1 MTARRR
7 MVLGLSAFVL
17 GAPLKTRAQPKGKV
31 WRIGFLGAADPTSY
45 GPHVQNLLQ
54 GLRDLGYIEG
64 KNLAIEYRWAEGRYE
79 RLKELTSELL
89 RAKVDVIVTHG
100 TPGTRAA
107 KQATQTVPI
116 VMAIAGDALATGIVT
131 NLARPGGNLTGS
143 SFFNPE
149 LAAKRVEFAKEAM
162 PAVTRMAVMINRDNQ
177 AAGPVLK
184 AMRNT
189 AAALKVE
196 LEQFSMRGPNEF
208 ADVFATMEKKGLR
221 IVFILEDGMFNANMP
236 ALVALA
242 AKTRV
247 MSVGGREVTDAGG
260 VLGYGVD
267 IPESFRRAAYFIDR
281 IIKGTPPGDLP
292 IEQAARFELAINL
305 KAAKA
310 IGLTFPEAI
319 VVRAERII
327 E

>member
-1 MTARRR
+1 MRHRRTFLAT
-7 MVLGLSAFVL
+7 VVLSALWPSLAL
-17 GAPLKTRAQPKGKV
+17 GADKGKM
-31 WRIGFLGAADPTSY
+31 WRIGFLGGADPTSY

-64 KNLAIEYRWAEGRYE
+64 KNFAIEYRWAEGRYE
-79 RLKELTSELL
+79 RFHELINELM
-89 RAKVDVIVTHG
+89 RSKVDLIVTHG
-100 TPGTRAA
+100 TPGTRAV
-107 KQATQTVPI
+107 KQATQTIPI

-131 NLARPGGNLTGS
+131 NLARPGGNLTGL

-162 PAVTRMAVMINRDNQ
+162 PGVTRMAVMINRDNQ

-184 AMRNT
+184 AMRTT

-196 LEQFSMRGPNEF
+196 LEQFSLRGPNEF
-208 ADVFATMEKKGLR
+208 ADVFATMEKKALR
-221 IVFILEDGMFNANMP
+221 VIFILEDGMLNANM
-236 ALVALA
+236 ATLVALA
-242 AKTRV
+242 AKARM

-260 VLGYGVD
+260 VLGYGVN
-267 IPESFRRAAYFIDR
+267 IPESFRRAAHFVDR
-281 IIKGTPPGDLP
+281 IIKGTPPGELP
-292 IEQAARFELAINL
+292 IEQPTRFELAINL

-310 IGLTFPEAI
+310 IGLTFPDTI